1 MNELTNTINVTGTY
15 DDTPIA
21 FSSNSSIVK
30 IIDGLTLTLNA
41 DKKYWKDC
49 NLTYTINLNNQTD
62 IKYETITLTD
72 VLDTNYIIFV
82 DGTVEI
88 NDVKAQS
95 SEYHY
100 DDETHTLTITLA
112 EVDVQSNATIK
123 FSVKKK

>member
-41 DKKYWKDC
+41 DKKYWKDG